1 MSPSRE
7 TQTIVGASPR
17 QDTRSLVL
25 FTLDESQF
33 GLNGSAVQEVVRA
46 VAIAAVP
53 TVTPLLEGVVN
64 VRGRIVPVLDLR
76 HRLYLP
82 PRALDPS
89 QFLILATAGT
99 RLIALRVDRVL
110 DLMTVAES
118 DIDPATT
125 VPGTRFVEGIVRLKD
140 GLIVIQDL
148 SAFLSLDEGARF
160 DEAARAAI
168 SVGAG
173 NPPSGD
179 SGMAT

>member
-1 MSPSRE
+1 MSSSPE
-7 TQTIVGASPR
+7 TQTIPGAPLR
-17 QDTRSLVL
+17 QDTRDLVL
-25 FTLDESQF
+25 FTLDGSQF
-33 GLNGSAVQEVVRA
+33 GLNSTAVQEVVRA

-76 HRLYLP
+76 HRLDLP
-82 PRALDPS
+82 PQGIDPS
-89 QFLILATAGT
+89 QFLIIATAGP
-99 RLIALRVDRVL
+99 RVIALRVDRVL
-110 DLMTVAES
+110 DLTTVAES

-148 SAFLSLDEGARF
+148 GAFLSLDEGDRF

-168 SVGAG
+168 SVGTG
-173 NPPSGD
+173 EPRPGTT
-179 SGMAT
+179 GTTI